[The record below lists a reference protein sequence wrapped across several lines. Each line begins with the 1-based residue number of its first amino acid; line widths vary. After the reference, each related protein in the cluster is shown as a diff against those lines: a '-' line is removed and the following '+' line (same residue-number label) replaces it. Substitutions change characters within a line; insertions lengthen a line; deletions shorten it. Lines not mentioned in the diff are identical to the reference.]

1 MISELLK
8 EKLEKQGGRVFERE
22 LSNLQ
27 NITEKTFAICVE
39 TDDEDSLE
47 RLKVYE
53 VTLSKTDYVGV
64 TDKHGEKLICPANC
78 FVYLDLPPKISRL
91 LEQTVALSS

>member
-27 NITEKTFAICVE
+27 NKAEKAFAICIE
-39 TDDEDSLE
+39 TDDENLLE

-53 VTLSKTDYVGV
+53 VILSKTDYVGV

-91 LEQTVALSS
+91 LEQTVILSS

>member
-8 EKLEKQGGRVFERE
+8 EKIEKQGGRVFERE
-22 LSNLQ
+22 LSILQ
-27 NITEKTFAICVE
+27 NKTEKTFAICVE
-39 TDDEDSLE
+39 TDDEESLQ

-64 TDKHGEKLICPANC
+64 TDNHGEKLICPANC

-91 LEQTVALSS
+91 LEQTSALSS

>member
-8 EKLEKQGGRVFERE
+8 EKIEKQGGRVFERE
-22 LSNLQ
+22 LSILQ
-27 NITEKTFAICVE
+27 NKTEKTFAICVE
-39 TDDEDSLE
+39 TDDEESLQ

-64 TDKHGEKLICPANC
+64 TDNHGEKIICPANC

-91 LEQTVALSS
+91 LEQTSALSS

>member
-8 EKLEKQGGRVFERE
+8 KKIKNQGGRVFERDF
-22 LSNLQ
+22 STPTNLP
-27 NITEKTFAICVE
+27 EKSFAICVE
-39 TDDEDSLE
+39 IDDEETLE

-64 TDKHGEKLICPANC
+64 IGKPGEKLIYPYKC
-78 FVYLDLPPKISRL
+78 FIYLDLPPKISQL

>member
-8 EKLEKQGGRVFERE
+8 EKFEKQGGRIFERE
-22 LSNLQ
+22 LSSLKNKA
-27 NITEKTFAICVE
+27 EKNFAICVE
-39 TDDEDSLE
+39 PDDEGSLE

-64 TDKHGEKLICPANC
+64 TDKYGEKLICPANC

-91 LEQTVALSS
+91 LEQTNALSS

>member
-22 LSNLQ
+22 LSSLKNKV
-27 NITEKTFAICVE
+27 EKTFAICVE
-39 TDDEDSLE
+39 SDDEESLE

-53 VTLSKTDYVGV
+53 VMLSKTDYVGV
-64 TDKHGEKLICPANC
+64 TDERGEKLICPANC
-78 FVYLDLPPKISRL
+78 FVYLDLPPNISRL

>member
-1 MISELLK
+1 MISEVLK

-22 LSNLQ
+22 LSSLKNKV
-27 NITEKTFAICVE
+27 EKTFAICVE
-39 TDDEDSLE
+39 TDEEDYLE

-64 TDKHGEKLICPANC
+64 INKHGEKLIYPANC